1 MPNGSPLRKIIGSLC
16 VLILAAS
23 AGLGCASRPVNP
35 SFAASESEAKQI
47 IEEIQE
53 QARPLDRPVVV
64 MAGWADPGFVN
75 SYWVSQLRKA
85 GADDE
90 RVRGFKFVFK
100 GDFDRCRDHVVSA
113 VQAAWPSD
121 DPAWTSEVDV
131 VAFSMGGLVARYC
144 AAPRLAAAE
153 SGEDARDERR
163 LKIRNLYTI
172 STPHL
177 GAVMAGVPTFDRR
190 VIDMRAGSG
199 FLRHLDEALADADY
213 TLAAYTRL
221 GDPVVGTTRTAP
233 LGVTPWWVDT
243 PFLHRPHQEAY
254 RDPRI
259 RADILRRLRG
269 ETPLTRDPAAA
280 LPE

>member
-1 MPNGSPLRKIIGSLC
+1 MS
-16 VLILAAS
+16 
-23 AGLGCASRPVNP
+23 LGCAARPINS

-47 IEEIQE
+47 IDEIEEN
-53 QARPLDRPVVV
+53 ARPLDRPVVV

-75 SYWVSQLRKA
+75 SYWVGQLRKA
-85 GADDE
+85 GAVGE

-100 GDFDRCRDHVVSA
+100 GDFDKCRDHVVSA

-121 DPAWTSEVDV
+121 DPAWTNEVDV
-131 VAFSMGGLVARYC
+131 IAFSMGGLVARYC
-144 AAPRLAAAE
+144 ASPRFVAAD
-153 SGEDARDERR
+153 SDEDSRDKRR

-190 VIDMRAGSG
+190 VIDMRAGSD

-213 TLAAYTRL
+213 TLTAYTRL
-221 GDPVVGTTRTAP
+221 GDPIVGTTRTAP
-233 LGVTPWWVDT
+233 LGVTAWWVDT
-243 PFLHRPHQEAY
+243 PFLHRSHQEAY

-269 ETPLTRDPAAA
+269 ETPLTRGPAAA
-280 LPE
+280 FPE